1 MMILY
6 FIGGSKGGVGK
17 SFLSMA
23 LADYLTKYKNRKIIL
38 VESDTSNPDVGKT
51 FAHNDDVEVLSLSLD
66 NADGW
71 IELANSCEGSN
82 RDLVVNSAARSGE
95 AVEKFGGTLI
105 GNLEE
110 LHMQL
115 VSFWVINRQRD
126 SIELLKKYMD
136 IVPGEL
142 HVVRNTF
149 YGEPQKFELFNG
161 SKTKIEAEKRGAT
174 IDLPDLADRVIDD
187 LYSKRLSIIKAL
199 ETMPLGNR
207 AELKRWRAV
216 AWKMF
221 NDIGIAA
228 ESNDSPQQKKSS
240 KKSEK
245 VGVCQVNCVRYFF
258 YATFGKRSINLT

>member
-1 MMILY
+1 MATPENLFLY

-17 SFLSMA
+17 SILSMI
-23 LADYLTKYKNRKIIL
+23 LADFLTQCKNRKIIL

-51 FAHNDDVEVLSLSLD
+51 FVHNDNVEVLSLSLD

-71 IELANSCEGSN
+71 IELVNYSEANKK
-82 RDLVVNSAARSGE
+82 DIVINSAARSGE

-105 GNLEE
+105 GSLEE
-110 LHMQL
+110 LHRQL

-136 IVPGEL
+136 VVPGEL

-174 IDLPDLADRVIDD
+174 IDLPDLADRVTDD
-187 LYSKRLSIIKAL
+187 LYSKRLSIVTAL
-199 ETMPLGNR
+199 ETMPLGNK
-207 AELKRWRAV
+207 AELKRWRSV

-221 NDIGIAA
+221 DEIGIAQ
-228 ESNDSPQQKKSS
+228 NDTQTEGKAS

-245 VGVCQVNCVRYFF
+245 
-258 YATFGKRSINLT
+258 S

>member
-1 MMILY
+1 MSTPNVNSMLDLY

-23 LADYLTKYKNRKIIL
+23 LADYLTQFKGRKIIL
-38 VESDTSNPDVGKT
+38 IESDTSNPDVGKT
-51 FAHNDDVEVLSLSLD
+51 FTQNDDVEVLSLSLD

-71 IELANSCEGSN
+71 IELVNSCESSN

-105 GNLEE
+105 GSLDE

-149 YGEPQKFELFNG
+149 YGEPQKFELFNN
-161 SKTKIEAEKRGAT
+161 SKTKIEAEKRGVT
-174 IDLPDLADRVIDD
+174 IDLPDLADRVTDD
-187 LYSKRLSIIKAL
+187 LYSKRLSIVKAI
-199 ETMPLGNR
+199 ETMPMGNR

-221 NDIGIAA
+221 DQIGIGHSHDT
-228 ESNDSPQQKKSS
+228 EQTKKSS
-240 KKSEK
+240 KKVEQS
-245 VGVCQVNCVRYFF
+245 
-258 YATFGKRSINLT
+258 

>member
-1 MMILY
+1 MSTPNVNSMLDLY

-23 LADYLTKYKNRKIIL
+23 LADYLTQFKGRKIIL
-38 VESDTSNPDVGKT
+38 IESDTSNPDVGKT
-51 FAHNDDVEVLSLSLD
+51 FTQNDDVEVLSLSLD

-71 IELANSCEGSN
+71 IELVNSCEGSN
-82 RDLVVNSAARSGE
+82 RDLVVNSAARSGK

-105 GNLEE
+105 GSLDE

-149 YGEPQKFELFNG
+149 YGEPQKFELFNN
-161 SKTKIEAEKRGAT
+161 SKTKIEAEKRGVT
-174 IDLPDLADRVIDD
+174 IDLPDLADRVTDD
-187 LYSKRLSIIKAL
+187 LSSKRLSIVKAI

-207 AELKRWRAV
+207 AELKRWRPV

-221 NDIGIAA
+221 DQIGIGHR
-228 ESNDSPQQKKSS
+228 NDTEQAKKTS
-240 KKSEK
+240 KKVEQS
-245 VGVCQVNCVRYFF
+245 
-258 YATFGKRSINLT
+258 

>member
-1 MMILY
+1 MPSSDNLFLY

-17 SFLSMA
+17 SILSMI
-23 LADYLTKYKNRKIIL
+23 LADFLTKCKNRKIIL
-38 VESDTSNPDVGKT
+38 IESDTSNPDVGKT

-71 IELANSCEGSN
+71 IELVNYSEANKK
-82 RDLVVNSAARSGE
+82 DIVINSAARSGE

-105 GNLEE
+105 GSLDE
-110 LHMQL
+110 LHRL
-115 VSFWVINRQRD
+115 LISFWVINRQRD

-136 IVPGEL
+136 VVPGEL

-174 IDLPDLADRVIDD
+174 IDLPDLADRVTDD
-187 LYSKRLSIIKAL
+187 LYSKRLSVAKAM
-199 ETMPLGNR
+199 EDMPLGNR
-207 AELKRWRAV
+207 AELKRWRLV

-221 NDIGIAA
+221 DDISIG
-228 ESNDSPQQKKSS
+228 NNQPQTEEKPS
-240 KKSEK
+240 KKGDKS
-245 VGVCQVNCVRYFF
+245 
-258 YATFGKRSINLT
+258 

>member
-1 MMILY
+1 MPSSDNLFLY

-17 SFLSMA
+17 SILSMI
-23 LADYLTKYKNRKIIL
+23 LADFLTKSKNRKIIL
-38 VESDTSNPDVGKT
+38 IESDTSNPDVGKT

-71 IELANSCEGSN
+71 IELVNYSEANKK
-82 RDLVVNSAARSGE
+82 DIVINSAARSGE

-105 GNLEE
+105 GSLDE
-110 LHMQL
+110 LHRL
-115 VSFWVINRQRD
+115 LISFWVINRQRD

-136 IVPGEL
+136 VVPGEL

-174 IDLPDLADRVIDD
+174 IDLPDLADRVTDD
-187 LYSKRLSIIKAL
+187 LYSKRLSVAKAMKD
-199 ETMPLGNR
+199 MPLGNR
-207 AELKRWRAV
+207 AELKRWRLV

-221 NDIGIAA
+221 DDISIG
-228 ESNDSPQQKKSS
+228 NNQPQTEEKPS
-240 KKSEK
+240 KKGDKS
-245 VGVCQVNCVRYFF
+245 
-258 YATFGKRSINLT
+258 